1 MSFLHLKTILEGSIM
16 SVFGHHYIN
25 PIVDPLAR
33 TVERR
38 PRIHRVA
45 IDNVSSIDVDLGTV
59 YKNVTRVELVLSYLT
74 VADDGP
80 SYIVMQ
86 IEGLKQHEGNNGTLS
101 NAFCTLVKTGHASH
115 SAADAASDIDLYE
128 YDRGAGGPD
137 WIYTY
142 EFPQPKTLSN
152 LKISFY
158 DPAGSAVTLSDDNN
172 LLIFEIME
180 STNLGQ

>member
-1 MSFLHLKTILEGSIM
+1 M
-16 SVFGHHYIN
+16 SVFGHHYGN
-25 PIVDPLAR
+25 PIPDPLAK
-33 TVERR
+33 TIERR

-59 YKNVTRVELVLSYLT
+59 YKNVLRVELILSYLT

-80 SYIVMQ
+80 SYIVMK
-86 IEGLKQHEGNNGTLS
+86 IDGLKQHEGNTGTL
-101 NAFCTLVKTGHASH
+101 NDAFCTLVKTGHASRSDAD
-115 SAADAASDIDLYE
+115 SAADIDLYE

-142 EFPQPKTLSN
+142 EFPQPKTLGSLN
-152 LKISFY
+152 ISFHT
-158 DPAGSAVTLSDDNN
+158 PAGAAVTLSDNNN

-180 STNLGQ
+180 STNLAQ

>member
-1 MSFLHLKTILEGSIM
+1 MSA
-16 SVFGHHYIN
+16 FGHHYAN
-25 PIVDPLAR
+25 PKTDPLAK
-33 TVERR
+33 TLERR

-45 IDNVSSIDVDLGTV
+45 IDNDSSINVDLGTV
-59 YKNVTRVELVLSYLT
+59 YKNVTRVELIFSYLT

-80 SYIVMQ
+80 SYIVVKIDGM
-86 IEGLKQHEGNNGTLS
+86 KQHEGNNSTLS
-101 NAFCTLVKTGHASH
+101 DAFCTLVKTGHASR
-115 SAADAASDIDLYE
+115 SDADAASDVDLYE

-152 LKISFY
+152 LNISFY
-158 DPAGSAVTLSDDNN
+158 NPAGSAVTLSNNNN